1 MHSKETK
8 RSGKKSDA
16 NCRRNKQEILSSRFS
31 RDTITGG
38 DAYNR
43 MRNNY
48 AKDAK
53 PPMYGPFGF
62 TITV

>member
-8 RSGKKSDA
+8 RTDKKPDA
-16 NCRRNKQEILSSRFS
+16 SCRYDKQETLSSRFS

-38 DAYNR
+38 DTYNR